1 MPTAAKSAA
10 KSLRPRLRQKQR
22 LRLRL
27 RLKLAT
33 CGQRNA
39 NWLTQFL
46 GDFYVQWTFLLLAL
60 ALALSLSLT
69 LSLSLVVGF
78 LVINAFGFGQV
89 KWQRGSRHE
98 AAFPWSSSS
107 SIFCLFTYLHLYCP
121 GLWLFRSLFS
131 PLSLSR
137 SEECTHKK
145 NLITAKKKWVFIY

>member
-10 KSLRPRLRQKQR
+10 KSLRPRLRQKQKQ
-22 LRLRL
+22 RLRL

-89 KWQRGSRHE
+89 KWQLGSRHE
-98 AAFPWSSSS
+98 AAFP
-107 SIFCLFTYLHLYCP
+107 
-121 GLWLFRSLFS
+121 
-131 PLSLSR
+131 
-137 SEECTHKK
+137 
-145 NLITAKKKWVFIY
+145 